1 MKRTGLVSFTALAL
15 ASLSASAA
23 MAQTLPAEAGEA
35 TDEGATIIVTGTRAS
50 GITAAE
56 SPTPIKLLGADAI
69 EKVGQPNLNQ
79 ALTQLVPSF
88 VAQAFGGDM
97 ANQTLQARLR
107 GLSPNHTL
115 VLVNGKRRHT
125 TANFAVLSGPFQGG
139 ASADLDLISPQAIQR
154 IEVLEQG
161 AAAQYGS
168 DAIAGVINILL
179 KDNDEGGT
187 AVGSYG
193 EYYKG
198 DGGTYN
204 AQLNLGTR
212 VGEAGWINLTGFYRS
227 HGRSQR
233 GGLDRRVTDMNGVLL
248 TTLSAAQRA
257 LYPGQDGFPFV
268 NKIVGDAKSRLYN
281 TSYNAGYDLGD
292 VQLYSFG
299 TYSHKTASSIQ
310 NFRLADRVIRSPV
323 LGVAGT
329 LTTPGVILF
338 DNTGFDPTEEIS
350 EDDFGITGGVKGE
363 TMGWKWD
370 LSTTYGKDKVKLYT
384 RNSANA
390 SLFVDTGFTPTD
402 FYDGQFI
409 NEELTLNADFGKE
422 FDVGMVEPMNVAFG
436 AEYRKGTYSIGS
448 GDPGSIYKEGGQSY
462 PGFRPTDAGS
472 HSRKSYSAY
481 IDLALMPADGL
492 KLDVAG
498 RYEHYSDFGS
508 KVIGKITGRY
518 DITDGFALRG
528 TVSNGFRAPTLAE
541 SFYSATNVAPTSA
554 TVQLPANSAAAKL
567 VGFQNLKPEK
577 STTFS
582 AGFVAEP
589 VDKLTVT
596 VDAYQIKVKDRIIG
610 SGSIAGKISGVVCS
624 PAANPSGCPFD
635 GNLILGAIAAQGNIL
650 DPTVG
655 DVSIAVFTNGVDTR
669 TRGID
674 LTASYPMSMDFG
686 SINWTLSANYNETK
700 ITKVSI
706 DPRLIDAIAISII
719 EKSSPKWKVIAGATF
734 TSGPLSITLREAL
747 YGPTSQL
754 TRPSGAY
761 LGPVGGYYKVEV
773 GTSALTD
780 LEVSYELVK
789 DLTLTA
795 GANNLFNKKPEK
807 VYNVTLANGT
817 GLRPVTGSNVW
828 NQPLTFGPY
837 GFNGGYYY
845 GRITLKF

>member
-1 MKRTGLVSFTALAL
+1 MKKMQLVSFSALAI
-15 ASLSASAA
+15 ASLMASSA
-23 MAQTLPAEAGEA
+23 MAQTTPAGADV
-35 TDEGATIIVTGTRAS
+35 TDEAATIIVTGTRAS
-50 GITAAE
+50 GITAKE
-56 SPTPIKLLGADAI
+56 SPTPIKLLSSDAI

-115 VLVNGKRRHT
+115 VLINGKRRHT

-168 DAIAGVINILL
+168 DAIAGVINIIL
-179 KDNDEGGT
+179 KDQDEGGT
-187 AVGSYG
+187 AVGSFG

-198 DGGTYN
+198 DGDTYN
-204 AQLNLGTR
+204 AQLNLGTK

-227 HGRSQR
+227 HGRSLR
-233 GGLDRRVTDMNGVLL
+233 AGLDRRVTDMNGVLL
-248 TTLSAAQRA
+248 TSLNAVQAS
-257 LYPGQDGFPFV
+257 LYPGQDGFPYV

-292 VQLYSFG
+292 IQLYSFG

-310 NFRLADRVIRSPV
+310 NFRVADRVIRSPV

-329 LTTPGVILF
+329 VTTPGVIFF
-338 DNTGFDPTEEIS
+338 DPTGFDPTEEIS
-350 EDDFGITGGVKGE
+350 EDDFGITGGIKGE
-363 TMGWKWD
+363 TAGWKWD

-390 SLFVDTGFTPTD
+390 SLFVDTGFTPTN

-409 NEELTLNADFGKE
+409 NEELTMNADFGKE

-436 AEYRKGTYSIGS
+436 AEYRKNDYAIGA

-472 HSRKSYSAY
+472 HGRKSYSAY
-481 IDLALMPADGL
+481 VDFALKPAEGL
-492 KLDVAG
+492 KLDLAG

-508 KVIGKITGRY
+508 KVIGKLTGRY
-518 DITDGFALRG
+518 DFNEAFALRG
-528 TVSNGFRAPTLAE
+528 TISNGFRAPTLAE

-589 VDKLTVT
+589 VSRLTVT

-610 SGSIAGKISGVVCS
+610 SGSINGKISGVVCN
-624 PAANPSGCPFD
+624 PATNPTGCPFD
-635 GNLILGAIAAQGNIL
+635 GNLILAAIAAQGNIL

-674 LTASYPMSMDFG
+674 LTMSYPMPLDFG
-686 SINWTLSANYNETK
+686 SVNWTLSANYNKTK
-700 ITKVSI
+700 ITKITV
-706 DPRLIDAIAISII
+706 DPRLLDVSAQSII
-719 EKSSPKWKVIAGATF
+719 EKSSPTWKVIAGATF
-734 TSGPLSITLREAL
+734 TSGKFSATLREAV

-761 LGPVGGYYKVEV
+761 VGPSSGYYVAKV
-773 GTSALTD
+773 GTAGITDLELSYELLTD
-780 LEVSYELVK
+780 LTFTV
-789 DLTLTA
+789 

-828 NQPLTFGPY
+828 NQPYTFGPY

-845 GRITLKF
+845 ARATLKF

>member
-1 MKRTGLVSFTALAL
+1 MKRISLVSFAALAI
-15 ASLSASAA
+15 ASLPATAGL
-23 MAQTLPAEAGEA
+23 AQTLPADAA
-35 TDEGATIIVTGTRAS
+35 DTTDDGGTIIVTGTRAS

-88 VAQAFGGDM
+88 VAQSFGGDM
-97 ANQTLQARLR
+97 SNQTLQARLR

-115 VLVNGKRRHT
+115 VLINGKRRHT

-179 KDNDEGGT
+179 KDGDEGGT
-187 AVGSYG
+187 AVASYG

-248 TTLSAAQRA
+248 PTLSAAQRA
-257 LYPGQDGFPFV
+257 LYPGQDGYPYV

-292 VQLYSFG
+292 IQLYSFG

-310 NFRLADRVIRSPV
+310 NFRVADRVIRSPV
-323 LGVAGT
+323 LGVGAT
-329 LTTPGVILF
+329 LATPGAILF
-338 DNTGFDPTEEIS
+338 DPTGFDPTEEIS
-350 EDDFGITGGVKGE
+350 EDDFGITGGIKGE
-363 TMGWKWD
+363 MMGWKWD

-422 FDVGMVEPMNVAFG
+422 FDVGMAEPMNVAFG
-436 AEYRKGTYSIGS
+436 AEYRKNDYTIGA

-462 PGFRPTDAGS
+462 PGFRPTDAGTNG
-472 HSRKSYSAY
+472 RKSYSAY
-481 IDLALMPADGL
+481 IDVSMMPTDGL
-492 KLDVAG
+492 KLDIAG

-508 KVIGKITGRY
+508 KVIGKVTARY

-589 VDKLTVT
+589 LDRLTVT
-596 VDAYQIKVKDRIIG
+596 VDAYQISVKDRIIG
-610 SGSIAGKISGVVCS
+610 SGSINGKISGVVCS

-674 LTASYPMSMDFG
+674 LTASYPMSLDFG
-686 SINWTLSANYNETK
+686 SVNWTLSGNYNKTK
-700 ITKVSI
+700 ITKVTV
-706 DPRLIDAIAISII
+706 DGRLLDATARSII
-719 EKSSPKWKVIAGATF
+719 ENSSPKWKVIAGATF
-734 TSGPLSITLREAL
+734 TSGGLSVTLREAL

-761 LGPVGGYYKVEV
+761 LGPVGGYYKVAV

-780 LEVSYELVK
+780 LEVSYELIK

-795 GANNLFNKKPEK
+795 GANNLLNKKPGK

-828 NQPLTFGPY
+828 NQPYTFSPY

-845 GRITLKF
+845 ARITLKF

>member
-1 MKRTGLVSFTALAL
+1 MKRLELVSFGALAIASL
-15 ASLSASAA
+15 ASTSA
-23 MAQTLPAEAGEA
+23 MAQTLPQAAAESA
-35 TDEGATIIVTGTRAS
+35 DEGSVIIVTGTRTS
-50 GITAAE
+50 GLTAKE

-88 VAQAFGGDM
+88 VAQSFGGDM

-115 VLVNGKRRHT
+115 VLINGKRRHT

-168 DAIAGVINILL
+168 DAIAGVINIIL
-179 KDNDEGGT
+179 KDQDEGGT
-187 AVGSYG
+187 AVGSFG
-193 EYYKG
+193 QYYKG
-198 DGGTYN
+198 DGDTYN

-212 VGEAGWINLTGFYRS
+212 VGEAGFINLTGFYRS

-233 GGLDRRVTDMNGVLL
+233 AGLDRRVTDMNGVLL
-248 TTLSAAQRA
+248 TSLTPAQAA

-292 VQLYSFG
+292 MQLYSFG

-310 NFRLADRVIRSPV
+310 NFRVADRVVRSPV
-323 LGVAGT
+323 LGVSANAS
-329 LTTPGVILF
+329 TPGAIFF

-350 EDDFGITGGVKGE
+350 EDDFGITGGIKGE
-363 TMGWKWD
+363 TAGWKWD
-370 LSTTYGKDKVKLYT
+370 LSTTYGKDKVKVYT

-409 NEELTLNADFGKE
+409 NEELTLNGDFGKE
-422 FDVGMVEPMNVAFG
+422 FDVGMFEPMNVAFG
-436 AEYRKGTYSIGS
+436 GEFRKNDYTIGA

-462 PGFRPTDAGS
+462 PGFRPTDAGTNG
-472 HSRKSYSAY
+472 RKSYSGY
-481 IDLALMPADGL
+481 IDFALQPIEGL

-508 KVIGKITGRY
+508 KVIGKVTGRY
-518 DITDGFALRG
+518 DFTEGFALRG

-589 VDKLTVT
+589 IDRLTLT

-610 SGSIAGKISGVVCS
+610 SGSINGRISGVVCS

-635 GNLILGAIAAQGNIL
+635 GNLILNAIAAQGNIL

-674 LTASYPMSMDFG
+674 LTASYPMSLDFG
-686 SINWTLSANYNETK
+686 SINWTLSGNYNETK
-700 ITKVSI
+700 ITKVTV
-706 DPRLIDAIAISII
+706 DPRLLDAVAQSII

-761 LGPVGGYYKVEV
+761 LGPVGGYYVAKV
-773 GTSALTD
+773 GTAGITD
-780 LEVSYELVK
+780 LEISYEVLK

-795 GANNLFNKKPEK
+795 GANNLFNKKPET

-828 NQPLTFGPY
+828 NQPYTFGPY

>member
-1 MKRTGLVSFTALAL
+1 MKKLQLVSFAALAI
-15 ASLSASAA
+15 ASMAA
-23 MAQTLPAEAGEA
+23 PTMAQTTPAEDPA
-35 TDEGATIIVTGTRAS
+35 DDSATIIVTGTRAS

-56 SPTPIKLLGADAI
+56 SPTPIKLLGADAL

-115 VLVNGKRRHT
+115 VLINGKRRHT

-139 ASADLDLISPQAIQR
+139 ASADLDLIAPQAIQR

-179 KDNDEGGT
+179 KDQDEGGT
-187 AVGSYG
+187 AVGSFG
-193 EYYKG
+193 QYYKG
-198 DGGTYN
+198 DGDTYN
-204 AQLNLGTR
+204 AQLNLGTK

-233 GGLDRRVTDMNGVLL
+233 AGLDRRVTDMNGTLL
-248 TTLSAAQRA
+248 PTLSPQQAT
-257 LYPGQDGFPFV
+257 LYPGQTGFPYI

-310 NFRLADRVIRSPV
+310 NFRLADRVIRSPT
-323 LGVAGT
+323 LGVAGS
-329 LTTPGVILF
+329 LTTPGEILF
-338 DNTGFDPTEEIS
+338 APNGFDPTEEIS
-350 EDDFGITGGVKGE
+350 EDDFAITGGVKGE
-363 TMGWKWD
+363 TAGWKWD

-390 SLFVDTGFTPTD
+390 SLFVDTGFTPTE

-409 NEELTLNADFGKE
+409 NKELTMNADFGKE
-422 FDVGMVEPMNVAFG
+422 FDVGMAQPMNVAFG
-436 AEYRKGTYSIGS
+436 AEYRKNTYAIGA

-472 HSRKSYSAY
+472 HGRKSYSGY
-481 IDLALMPADGL
+481 VDFSLTPTDGL
-492 KLDVAG
+492 KLDIAG
-498 RYEHYSDFGS
+498 RYEHYSDFGT

-518 DITDGFALRG
+518 DVTDGFALRG
-528 TVSNGFRAPTLAE
+528 TISNGFRAPTLAE

-589 VDKLTVT
+589 VDRLTVT

-610 SGSIAGKISGVVCS
+610 SGSINGKVSGVVCN
-624 PAANPSGCPFD
+624 PATNPSGCPFD
-635 GNLILGAIAAQGNIL
+635 GNLILAAIAAQGNIL

-669 TRGID
+669 TRGVD
-674 LTASYPMSMDFG
+674 LTASYPMTTGFG

-700 ITKVSI
+700 ITKVTV
-706 DPRLIDAIAISII
+706 DPRLLDASAQSII
-719 EKSSPKWKVIAGATF
+719 EDSSPKWKVIAGATL
-734 TSGPLSITLREAL
+734 TSGPLSVTLREAV

-761 LGPVGGYYKVEV
+761 VGPISGYYKAKV
-773 GTSALTD
+773 GVAALTD
-780 LEVSYELVK
+780 LEISYDIIT
-789 DLTLTA
+789 DLTLTV
-795 GANNLFNKKPEK
+795 GANNLLNKKPEK

-828 NQPLTFGPY
+828 NQPYTFGPY

>member
-1 MKRTGLVSFTALAL
+1 MKTISLVSVAALAIASFTATAGL
-15 ASLSASAA
+15 
-23 MAQTLPAEAGEA
+23 AQTSPADAA
-35 TDEGATIIVTGTRAS
+35 DPAADDGATIIVTGTRAS

-97 ANQTLQARLR
+97 SNQTLQARLR
-107 GLSPNHTL
+107 GLSPNHSL
-115 VLVNGKRRHT
+115 VLINGKRRHT

-179 KDNDEGGT
+179 KDGDEGGT
-187 AVGSYG
+187 AVASYG

-204 AQLNLGTR
+204 AQLNLGTK

-227 HGRSQR
+227 HGRSLR
-233 GGLDRRVTDMNGVLL
+233 GGLDRRVTDMNGALL
-248 TTLSAAQRA
+248 TSLSPAQRT
-257 LYPGQDGFPFV
+257 LYAGQDGFPYV

-292 VQLYSFG
+292 IQLYSFG

-310 NFRLADRVIRSPV
+310 NFRLADRVIRSPT
-323 LGVAGT
+323 LGVGAT
-329 LTTPGVILF
+329 LATPGAILF
-338 DNTGFDPTEEIS
+338 DSTGFDPTEEIS
-350 EDDFGITGGVKGE
+350 EDDFGITGGIKGE
-363 TMGWKWD
+363 SMGWKWD

-409 NEELTLNADFGKE
+409 NEELTLNADLGKE
-422 FDVGMVEPMNVAFG
+422 FDVGMAEPMNVAIG
-436 AEYRKGTYSIGS
+436 AEYRKNDYTIGS

-462 PGFRPTDAGS
+462 PGFRPTDAGKNG
-472 HSRKSYSAY
+472 RKSYSAY
-481 IDLALMPADGL
+481 IDFSMTPTDGL

-508 KVIGKITGRY
+508 KVIGKLTGRY

-589 VDKLTVT
+589 VDRLTLT

-610 SGSIAGKISGVVCS
+610 SGSIPGKISGATCN
-624 PAANPSGCPFD
+624 PATNANCPFD
-635 GNLILGAIAAQGNIL
+635 GNLILNAIAAQGNIL

-674 LTASYPMSMDFG
+674 LTASYPMSLDFG
-686 SINWTLSANYNETK
+686 SVNWTLSANYNETK
-700 ITKVSI
+700 ITKVTV
-706 DPRLIDAIAISII
+706 DPRLLDASAQSII
-719 EKSSPKWKVIAGATF
+719 EKSSPKWKVIAGATL
-734 TSGPLSITLREAL
+734 TSGPLSITLREAV

-761 LGPVGGYYKVEV
+761 TGPVQGYYVAKV
-773 GTSALTD
+773 GTAALTD
-780 LEVSYELVK
+780 LEISYELIT
-789 DLTLTA
+789 DLTLTV
-795 GANNLFNKKPEK
+795 GANNLFDKKPEK

-828 NQPLTFGPY
+828 NQPYTFSPY

>member
-1 MKRTGLVSFTALAL
+1 MKKLQLVSFAALAI
-15 ASLSASAA
+15 ASMAAPA
-23 MAQTLPAEAGEA
+23 MAQTTPA
-35 TDEGATIIVTGTRAS
+35 DDQSDDGATIIVTGTRAS

-115 VLVNGKRRHT
+115 VLINGKRRHT

-179 KDNDEGGT
+179 KDQDEGGT
-187 AVGSYG
+187 AVGSFG
-193 EYYKG
+193 QYYKG
-198 DGGTYN
+198 DGDTYN
-204 AQLNLGTR
+204 AQLNLGTK
-212 VGEAGWINLTGFYRS
+212 VGEAGFINLTGFYRS

-233 GGLDRRVTDMNGVLL
+233 AGLDRRVTDMNGVLL
-248 TTLSAAQRA
+248 PTLSPAQAA
-257 LYPGQDGFPFV
+257 LYPGQTGFPYV

-310 NFRLADRVIRSPV
+310 NFRVADRVIRSPV

-329 LTTPGVILF
+329 LTTPGVIIF
-338 DNTGFDPTEEIS
+338 APNGFDPTEEIS

-363 TMGWKWD
+363 TAGWKWD

-402 FYDGQFI
+402 FYDGQFT

-422 FDVGMVEPMNVAFG
+422 FEVGMAEPMNVAFG
-436 AEYRKGTYSIGS
+436 AEFRKNDYAIGA

-472 HSRKSYSAY
+472 HGRKSYSGY
-481 IDLALMPADGL
+481 IDFSLMPTDGL
-492 KLDVAG
+492 KLDIAG

-589 VDKLTVT
+589 ASRLTIT

-610 SGSIAGKISGVVCS
+610 SGSINGKISGVVCN
-624 PAANPSGCPFD
+624 PVANPSGCPFD
-635 GNLILGAIAAQGNIL
+635 GNLILAAIAAQGNIL

-669 TRGID
+669 TRGVD
-674 LTASYPMSMDFG
+674 LTASYPMSLDFG
-686 SINWTLSANYNETK
+686 MINWTLSGNYNETK
-700 ITKVSI
+700 ITKVTV
-706 DPRLIDAIAISII
+706 DGRLLDATARSII

-761 LGPVGGYYKVEV
+761 VGPIGGYYKVEV
-773 GTSALTD
+773 GTAALTD
-780 LEVSYELVK
+780 LEISYDVIK
-789 DLTLTA
+789 DLTLTV
-795 GANNLFNKKPEK
+795 GANNLLNKKPEK

-828 NQPLTFGPY
+828 NQPLNFGPY

>member
-1 MKRTGLVSFTALAL
+1 MKKLQLVSFAALAI
-15 ASLSASAA
+15 ASVAAPA
-23 MAQTLPAEAGEA
+23 MAQTTPA
-35 TDEGATIIVTGTRAS
+35 DEQSDDGATIIVTGTRAS

-115 VLVNGKRRHT
+115 VLINGKRRHT

-179 KDNDEGGT
+179 KDQDEGGT
-187 AVGSYG
+187 AVGSFG
-193 EYYKG
+193 QYYKG
-198 DGGTYN
+198 DGDTYN
-204 AQLNLGTR
+204 AQLNLGTK
-212 VGEAGWINLTGFYRS
+212 VGEAGFINLTGFYRS

-233 GGLDRRVTDMNGVLL
+233 AGLDRRVTDMNGVLL
-248 TTLSAAQRA
+248 SSLSPAQAA
-257 LYPGQDGFPFV
+257 LYPGQTGFPYV

-310 NFRLADRVIRSPV
+310 NFRVADRVIRSPV

-329 LTTPGVILF
+329 LTTPGVIIF
-338 DNTGFDPTEEIS
+338 APNGFDPTEEIS

-363 TMGWKWD
+363 TAGWKWD

-402 FYDGQFI
+402 FYDGQFT
-409 NEELTLNADFGKE
+409 NEELTMNADFGKE
-422 FDVGMVEPMNVAFG
+422 FDVGMAEPMNVAFG
-436 AEYRKGTYSIGS
+436 AEFRKNDYAIGA

-472 HSRKSYSAY
+472 HGRKSYSGY
-481 IDLALMPADGL
+481 IDFSLMPTDGL
-492 KLDVAG
+492 KLDIAG

-589 VDKLTVT
+589 ASRLTIT

-610 SGSIAGKISGVVCS
+610 SGSINGKISGVVCN
-624 PAANPSGCPFD
+624 PVANPSGCPFD
-635 GNLILGAIAAQGNIL
+635 GNLILAAIAAQGNIL

-669 TRGID
+669 TRGVD
-674 LTASYPMSMDFG
+674 LTASYPMSLDFG
-686 SINWTLSANYNETK
+686 MINWTLSGNYNETK
-700 ITKVSI
+700 ITKVTV
-706 DPRLIDAIAISII
+706 DGRLLDATARSII

-761 LGPVGGYYKVEV
+761 VGPIGGYYKVEV
-773 GTSALTD
+773 GTAALTD
-780 LEVSYELVK
+780 LEISYDVIK
-789 DLTLTA
+789 DLTLTI
-795 GANNLFNKKPEK
+795 GANNLLNKKPEK

-828 NQPLTFGPY
+828 NQPLNFGPY

>member
-1 MKRTGLVSFTALAL
+1 MKKLELVSFGALAIASL
-15 ASLSASAA
+15 ASTSAL
-23 MAQTLPAEAGEA
+23 AQTLPQAAAESA
-35 TDEGATIIVTGTRAS
+35 DEGAVIIVTGTRTS
-50 GITAAE
+50 GLTAKE

-88 VAQAFGGDM
+88 VAQSFGGDM

-115 VLVNGKRRHT
+115 VLINGKRRHT

-168 DAIAGVINILL
+168 DAIAGVINIIL
-179 KDNDEGGT
+179 KDQDEGGT
-187 AVGSYG
+187 AVGSFG
-193 EYYKG
+193 QYYKG
-198 DGGTYN
+198 DGDTYN

-212 VGEAGWINLTGFYRS
+212 VGEAGFINLTGFYRS

-248 TTLSAAQRA
+248 PTLSPAQQA
-257 LYPGQDGFPFV
+257 LYPGQEGYPFV

-281 TSYNAGYDLGD
+281 TSYNSGYDLGD
-292 VQLYSFG
+292 IQLYSFG
-299 TYSHKTASSIQ
+299 TYSHKTASSFQ
-310 NFRLADRVIRSPV
+310 NFRVADRVIRSPV
-323 LGVAGT
+323 LGVAGS
-329 LTTPGVILF
+329 LTTPGEIIF
-338 DNTGFDPTEEIS
+338 DRDGFSPTEEIS
-350 EDDFGITGGVKGE
+350 EDDFAITGGMKGE

-390 SLFVDTGFTPTD
+390 SLFVDTGFTPID

-409 NEELTLNADFGKE
+409 NKELTLNADFGKE
-422 FDVGMVEPMNVAFG
+422 FDFGMVEPMNVAFG
-436 AEYRKGTYSIGS
+436 AEYRKNDYTIGS

-462 PGFRPTDAGS
+462 PGFRPTDAGTNG
-472 HSRKSYSAY
+472 RKSYSGY
-481 IDLALMPADGL
+481 IDFALQPVEGL
-492 KLDVAG
+492 KIDLAG

-508 KVIGKITGRY
+508 KVIGKLTGRY
-518 DITDGFALRG
+518 DFTEAFALRG
-528 TVSNGFRAPTLAE
+528 TISNGFRAPTLAE

-589 VDKLTVT
+589 VSRLTLT

-610 SGSIAGKISGVVCS
+610 SGSINGKIGGVVCS

-635 GNLILGAIAAQGNIL
+635 GNLVLGAIAAQGNIL

-674 LTASYPMSMDFG
+674 LTASYPMTLDFG

-700 ITKVSI
+700 VTKVTI
-706 DPRLIDAIAISII
+706 NPLLIDATAISII
-719 EKSSPKWKVIAGATF
+719 EKSSPKWKAIAGATF

-780 LEVSYELVK
+780 LEISYEMLK
-789 DLTLTA
+789 DLTLTV
-795 GANNLFNKKPEK
+795 GANNLLNKKPEK

-828 NQPLTFGPY
+828 NQPLNFGPY

-845 GRITLKF
+845 GRVTLKF

>member
-1 MKRTGLVSFTALAL
+1 
-15 ASLSASAA
+15 
-23 MAQTLPAEAGEA
+23 MAQTGPA
-35 TDEGATIIVTGTRAS
+35 DEIPADDSTIIVTGTRTT
-50 GITAAE
+50 GMTAAE
-56 SPTPIKLLGADAI
+56 SATPIKLLGADAI

-115 VLVNGKRRHT
+115 VLINGKRRHT

-139 ASADLDLISPQAIQR
+139 ASADLDLIAPQAIRR

-179 KDNDEGGT
+179 KNDDEGGT
-187 AVGSYG
+187 AMATGG
-193 EYYKG
+193 KYYKG
-198 DGGTYN
+198 DGETYN
-204 AQLNLGTR
+204 AQLNLGTK
-212 VGEAGWINLTGFYRS
+212 VGETGFINLTGFYRS

-233 GGLDRRVTDMNGVLL
+233 AGLDRRVTDMNGVLL
-248 TTLSAAQRA
+248 PTLSPAQAA
-257 LYPGQDGFPFV
+257 LYPGQLGFPYV

-281 TSYNAGYDLGD
+281 TSYNAGYELENGI
-292 VQLYSFG
+292 QLYSFG

-310 NFRLADRVIRSPV
+310 NFRVADRVIRSPV

-329 LTTPGVILF
+329 LTTPGEIIF
-338 DNTGFDPTEEIS
+338 APQGFDPKEEIS

-363 TMGWKWD
+363 TGGFTWD

-384 RNSANA
+384 RDSANA

-409 NEELTLNADFGKE
+409 NKELTLNADFGTE
-422 FDVGMVEPMNVAFG
+422 VEAGMVEPMNIAFG
-436 AEYRKGTYSIGS
+436 AEYRKNTYAIGA

-472 HSRKSYSAY
+472 HGRKSYSGY
-481 IDLALMPADGL
+481 LDLALMPVEGL
-492 KLDVAG
+492 KVDVAG
-498 RYEHYSDFGS
+498 RYEHYSDFGTEI
-508 KVIGKITGRY
+508 IGKLTSRY
-518 DITDGFALRG
+518 DVTDGFALRG
-528 TVSNGFRAPTLAE
+528 TVSTGFRAPTLAE
-541 SFYSATNVAPTSA
+541 SYYSATNVAPTSA
-554 TVQLPANSAAAKL
+554 TVQLPANSAAATL

-582 AGFVAEP
+582 AGIVTEP
-589 VDKLTVT
+589 IDKLTIT
-596 VDAYQIKVKDRIIG
+596 IDAYQIKVRDRIIG
-610 SGSIAGKISGVVCS
+610 SGSINGKIGGVVCN
-624 PAANPSGCPFD
+624 PAVNASGCPFD
-635 GNLILGAIAAQGNIL
+635 GNLILAAIAAQGNIL

-674 LTASYPMSMDFG
+674 LMASYPMQLGFG
-686 SINWTLSANYNETK
+686 SVNWTLSGNYNETK
-700 ITKVSI
+700 ITKITV
-706 DPRLIDAIAISII
+706 DPRLLDATARSII
-719 EKSSPKWKVIAGATF
+719 EDSSPKWKVIAGATL
-734 TSGPLSITLREAL
+734 TAGRLSVTLREAL

-761 LGPVGGYYKVEV
+761 VGPIGGYYKAKV
-773 GTSALTD
+773 GVAGITD
-780 LEVSYELVK
+780 LELSYEIIN
-789 DLTLTA
+789 DLTLTV
-795 GANNLFNKKPEK
+795 GANNLLNKKPEK
-807 VYNVTLANGT
+807 VYNVTL
-817 GLRPVTGSNVW
+817 
-828 NQPLTFGPY
+828 
-837 GFNGGYYY
+837 
-845 GRITLKF
+845 